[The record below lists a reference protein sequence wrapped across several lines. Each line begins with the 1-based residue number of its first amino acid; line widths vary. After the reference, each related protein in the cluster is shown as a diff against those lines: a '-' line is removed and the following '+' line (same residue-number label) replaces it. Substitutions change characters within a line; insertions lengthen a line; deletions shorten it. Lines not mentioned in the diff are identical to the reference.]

1 MDGPQG
7 WNDLFQEISQLTQ
20 SSSRQFSTAN
30 EEYIEYV
37 LERLAICI
45 RSVSTIKDRV
55 EEVGGDGSHVLF
67 RIYQLLRDIVSRLQ
81 ILRQQWS
88 EQLENLATRFNFHY
102 QAPTAS
108 DIATLG
114 RPRFEITRAHLDYL
128 RSLSFLWTEI
138 AHLLGVSR
146 MTVY

>member
-1 MDGPQG
+1 M
-7 WNDLFQEISQLTQ
+7 
-20 SSSRQFSTAN
+20 
-30 EEYIEYV
+30 

-45 RSVSTIKDRV
+45 RSVSTIIKDRV
-55 EEVGGDGSHVLF
+55 EEEVGGDGSRVLF

-81 ILRQQWS
+81 ILRRQWL

-108 DIATLG
+108 ENATLG
-114 RPRFEITRAHLDYL
+114 RPRFEITRAQLDYL
-128 RSLSFLWTEI
+128 RSLSFSWTEI

-146 MTVY
+146 MTLSKAC